1 MESSSY
7 QKRKNK
13 IFLQRNWHFCS
24 EERGGGGSGG
34 RDWLKADCL
43 FAQGE
48 LLGTLSWQPWRSHI
62 VPICP
67 VSDLKIYSLPHFV
80 PIIISL
86 HFVFH
91 TMEVIMEHTYWKCLN
106 VIRIDKWGDAAS
118 LPLYQHQKIRPG
130 GSCLRKC
137 QTSYRRMGKG
147 WQMEIIPQAVVWEE
161 YCFKKKKCDTYYPIY
176 SIWLKIVYDS
186 EQCMGSLEAVDI
198 YRGWFEEGQRFLSKW
213 SLLASTIPTNVPGE
227 IHTLMS
233 DTN

>member
-1 MESSSY
+1 MKKGRTKSSFNVIGIFA
-7 QKRKNK
+7 QKKR
-13 IFLQRNWHFCS
+13 
-24 EERGGGGSGG
+24 GGSGG

-67 VSDLKIYSLPHFV
+67 VSDLRIYSLPNFV

-91 TMEVIMEHTYWKCLN
+91 TIEVIMEHTYWKCLN
-106 VIRIDKWGDAAS
+106 VIRIDEWGDAAS

-147 WQMEIIPQAVVWEE
+147 WQMEIIPQAIVWGGILFQKEE
-161 YCFKKKKCDTYYPIY
+161 MWYILSHLFNLTENSLWFRAVYGLLGSSGYLQGMIWGRSKIPVQMISAGFHNTYRRAWGDSY
-176 SIWLKIVYDS
+176 SDV
-186 EQCMGSLEAVDI
+186 
-198 YRGWFEEGQRFLSKW
+198 R
-213 SLLASTIPTNVPGE
+213 
-227 IHTLMS
+227 H
-233 DTN
+233 